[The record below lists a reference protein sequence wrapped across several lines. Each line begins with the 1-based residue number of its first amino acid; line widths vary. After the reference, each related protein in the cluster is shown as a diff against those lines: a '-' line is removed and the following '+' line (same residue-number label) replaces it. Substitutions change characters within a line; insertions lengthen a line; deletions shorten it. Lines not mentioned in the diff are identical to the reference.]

1 MVYCKIAISI
11 SAGTSTDDRWVVGR
25 PKIRCANSPSGC
37 EGKWVSNGAAI
48 EGLILRL
55 GGTTP
60 KQARIFGF
68 DAGRRPRPAAFSPEK
83 IVALFWL
90 FTSQKCE
97 SLFMPEKR
105 PSLGRGTAPA
115 KAVACL
121 RVRSTILLS
130 RDRCHQTGLGDV
142 WQTVRTWA
150 LSQGQGLILIQSN
163 SCRIGDRGPV
173 CISTCWFPS

>member
-37 EGKWVSNGAAI
+37 EGKWVSYGAAI

-55 GGTTP
+55 GDTTP

-90 FTSQKCE
+90 FTSQK
-97 SLFMPEKR
+97 
-105 PSLGRGTAPA
+105 
-115 KAVACL
+115 
-121 RVRSTILLS
+121 
-130 RDRCHQTGLGDV
+130 RDEYASSHGPRKIGAAGVVCSGLGARNDGSCT
-142 WQTVRTWA
+142 WQNR
-150 LSQGQGLILIQSN
+150 
-163 SCRIGDRGPV
+163 
-173 CISTCWFPS
+173 